1 MFKKIL
7 KTYLIKIFKRFHV
20 QKSFKYSKIF
30 QAKNYKFQNLTT
42 IYKNYYRIN
51 GLNQYSWIK
60 FFKQQIT
67 NYF

>member
-51 GLNQYSWIK
+51 GLNQYS
-60 FFKQQIT
+60 
-67 NYF
+67 